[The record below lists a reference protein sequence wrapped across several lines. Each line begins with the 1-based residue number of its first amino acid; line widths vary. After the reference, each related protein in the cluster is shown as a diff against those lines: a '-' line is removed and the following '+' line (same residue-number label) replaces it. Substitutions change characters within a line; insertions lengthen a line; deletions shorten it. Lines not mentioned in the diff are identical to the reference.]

1 MEKYSVPISNS
12 NDEELDLS
20 GSIEQLKIELNKVQN
35 TYHSMLSDDYIDD
48 KELATLLVMVNKVI
62 NDSYSLKSIATN
74 PKDLRVISV
83 IINSLEEEQKKM
95 HLKKVVGNFR

>member
-1 MEKYSVPISNS
+1 
-12 NDEELDLS
+12 
-20 GSIEQLKIELNKVQN
+20 
-35 TYHSMLSDDYIDD
+35 
-48 KELATLLVMVNKVI
+48 MVNKVI

>member
-83 IINSLEEEQKKM
+83 IINSLEEEQQKM

>member
-74 PKDLRVISV
+74 PKDLP
-83 IINSLEEEQKKM
+83 EHWQDAKM
-95 HLKKVVGNFR
+95 RF